1 MRRLIAVFLTLT
13 CFLFTPSTA
22 YATSIVSTSPT
33 AGSILSISPT
43 AITIKANADLLDG
56 ANEISVTD
64 AKGVR
69 VDDGSIQIRGAVL
82 MVGIK
87 PLTDSGLYTV
97 AYTLMA
103 IDQPPIV
110 GTFTFLYNS
119 PAEMILPTPTPTDTQ
134 VVTSTPNRTTDIFVI
149 SLMVFA
155 FVMLL
160 FLSRYAKKTFNSPSG
175 SRKRVKSASASASK
189 KFIK

>member
-1 MRRLIAVFLTLT
+1 MKRLIAVFLTLT
-13 CFLFTPSTA
+13 CFVTTPSTV

-33 AGSILSISPT
+33 AGSVLSISPT

-56 ANEISVTD
+56 ANEITVTD

-69 VDDGSIQIRGAVL
+69 VDDGSIQIQGAVL

-103 IDQPPIV
+103 IDQPPIM

-134 VVTSTPNRTTDIFVI
+134 VVTATPNRTTDMFVI
-149 SLMVFA
+149 GLMIFA
-155 FVMLL
+155 FVMLV
-160 FLSRYAKKTFNSPSG
+160 FLSRDAKKTFKSPSS
-175 SRKRVKSASASASK
+175 SRKRVKSASANK
-189 KFIK
+189 KFTK

>member
-1 MRRLIAVFLTLT
+1 MSRLIAVFLTLT
-13 CFLFTPSTA
+13 CFLLTPSTA

-56 ANEISVTD
+56 ANEITVTD

-69 VDDGSIQIRGAVL
+69 VDDGSIQIQGAVL

-134 VVTSTPNRTTDIFVI
+134 VVTLTPNRTTDIFVI

-155 FVMLL
+155 FVMLV

-175 SRKRVKSASASASK
+175 SRKRVKSASASK

>member
-1 MRRLIAVFLTLT
+1 
-13 CFLFTPSTA
+13 
-22 YATSIVSTSPT
+22 
-33 AGSILSISPT
+33 
-43 AITIKANADLLDG
+43 
-56 ANEISVTD
+56 
-64 AKGVR
+64 
-69 VDDGSIQIRGAVL
+69 

-87 PLTDSGLYTV
+87 PLTNSGLYTV

-149 SLMVFA
+149 SLMIFA
-155 FVMLL
+155 FVMLV

-175 SRKRVKSASASASK
+175 SRKRVKSASASK

>member
-1 MRRLIAVFLTLT
+1 MSRLIAVFLTLT
-13 CFLFTPSTA
+13 CFLVTPSTA

-56 ANEISVTD
+56 ANEITVTD

-69 VDDGSIQIRGAVL
+69 VDDGSIQIQGAVL

-149 SLMVFA
+149 SLMIFA
-155 FVMLL
+155 FVMLV

-175 SRKRVKSASASASK
+175 SRKRVKSASASK

>member
-1 MRRLIAVFLTLT
+1 MKRLIAVFLTLT
-13 CFLFTPSTA
+13 CFLITPFTA

-33 AGSILSISPT
+33 AGSVLSISPT
-43 AITIKANADLLDG
+43 AVTIKANADLLDG

-69 VDDGSIQIRGAVL
+69 VDDGSIQIQGAVL

-97 AYTLMA
+97 TYTLMA
-103 IDQPPIV
+103 IDQPPAV

-134 VVTSTPNRTTDIFVI
+134 MVTATPNRSTDIFVI
-149 SLMVFA
+149 GLMIFA
-155 FVMLL
+155 FVMLV
-160 FLSRYAKKTFNSPSG
+160 FLSRYAKKTFKSPSG
-175 SRKRVKSASASASK
+175 SGKRVKSASTSK

>member
-13 CFLFTPSTA
+13 CFLVTPFTA

-69 VDDGSIQIRGAVL
+69 VDDGSIQIQGAVL

-134 VVTSTPNRTTDIFVI
+134 IVTSTPNRTTDIFVI

-155 FVMLL
+155 FVMLV

-175 SRKRVKSASASASK
+175 SRKRVKSASTSK

>member
-1 MRRLIAVFLTLT
+1 
-13 CFLFTPSTA
+13 
-22 YATSIVSTSPT
+22 
-33 AGSILSISPT
+33 
-43 AITIKANADLLDG
+43 
-56 ANEISVTD
+56 
-64 AKGVR
+64 
-69 VDDGSIQIRGAVL
+69 

-97 AYTLMA
+97 TYTLMA

-134 VVTSTPNRTTDIFVI
+134 VVTATPNRTTDMFVI
-149 SLMVFA
+149 GLMIFA
-155 FVMLL
+155 FVMLV
-160 FLSRYAKKTFNSPSG
+160 FLSRYAKKTFKSPSG
-175 SRKRVKSASASASK
+175 SGKKVKSASTSK